1 MHAETP
7 GGKAVVNLGWLPF
20 RIPGIIDIIDIVVI
34 SFVIYKL
41 LVLIRGTRAVQMLIG
56 IISLLLISYVSGIM
70 GLITVKTMVDYTI
83 AFLPVAIIVLFQNEI
98 RKILARMGTNPILQF
113 NTPTRGEAG
122 IEQIVKAAEILSH
135 ERKGALIILQ
145 QIQGLGH
152 HIETGIRMD
161 ARISYD
167 LLINIFE
174 PKTPLHDGAV
184 IIIEDRIAA
193 AGCLLPLSG
202 NPNLP
207 PHFGTRHRAGVGITE
222 ETDCVSVIV
231 SEETG
236 KISFAK
242 NGMIMHYKDTS
253 LEGMTRHLEG
263 LLKMDLKN
271 APQSRLL
278 ALWGKLKKR
287 SEEKGNE

>member
-1 MHAETP
+1 MT
-7 GGKAVVNLGWLPF
+7 NLGWLPF
-20 RIPGIIDIIDIVVI
+20 RIPGIIDIIDIIVI

-41 LVLIRGTRAVQMLIG
+41 LLLIRGTRAVQMLIG
-56 IISLLLISYVSGIM
+56 IISLLIISYLSGIM

-98 RKILARMGTNPILQF
+98 RKILARLGTNPILQF
-113 NTPTRGEAG
+113 NAPTRGESG
-122 IEQIVKAAEILSH
+122 IEQIIKAAEILSRQ
-135 ERKGALIILQ
+135 RKGALIILQ
-145 QIQGLGH
+145 QSQGLGH
-152 HIETGIRMD
+152 HIETGIPLD
-161 ARISYD
+161 AKISYD
-167 LLINIFE
+167 LLVNIFE

-193 AGCLLPLSG
+193 AGCLLPLSS

-222 ETDCVSVIV
+222 ETDSVSVIV

-242 NGMIMHYKDTS
+242 NGMIMHYKDNS
-253 LEGMTRHLEG
+253 LDGMIRHLSG

-271 APQSRLL
+271 APQSRIL
-278 ALWGKLKKR
+278 AFLTRFAHRAEGEGK
-287 SEEKGNE
+287 

>member
-1 MHAETP
+1 MA
-7 GGKAVVNLGWLPF
+7 NLDWLPF

-113 NTPTRGEAG
+113 NAPTRFEAG
-122 IEQIVKAAEILSH
+122 IEQIIKATEILSQQ
-135 ERKGALIILQ
+135 RKGALIILQ
-145 QIQGLGH
+145 QNEGLGH
-152 HIETGIRMD
+152 HIETGIAMD

-193 AGCLLPLSG
+193 AGCLLPLSS

-253 LEGMTRHLEG
+253 LEGMTRHLDG
-263 LLKMDLKN
+263 LLKMDIKN
-271 APQSRLL
+271 APQSRLI
-278 ALWGKLKKR
+278 ALWERMKHKSTG
-287 SEEKGNE
+287 EKQ

>member
-1 MHAETP
+1 M
-7 GGKAVVNLGWLPF
+7 GNFGWLPF

-34 SFVIYKL
+34 FFVIYKL

-56 IISLLLISYVSGIM
+56 IISLVLISYISGIM

-98 RKILARMGTNPILQF
+98 RKILARMGTAPILQL
-113 NTPTRGEAG
+113 NAPTRIEEG
-122 IEQIVKAAEILSH
+122 IEQIVKATEILSH
-135 ERKGALIILQ
+135 QRKGALIILQ
-145 QIQGLGH
+145 KNQGLGH
-152 HIETGIRMD
+152 HIETGIAMD

-193 AGCLLPLSG
+193 AGCLLPLSS

-242 NGMIMHYKDTS
+242 NGMIMHYKATS
-253 LEGMTRHLEG
+253 LDGMTRHLDG
-263 LLKMDLKN
+263 LLKMDQKN
-271 APQSRLL
+271 TPQFRMI
-278 ALWGKLKKR
+278 ALWNRLKSR
-287 SEEKGNE
+287 PSGEKHE

>member
-1 MHAETP
+1 MA
-7 GGKAVVNLGWLPF
+7 NMDWLPF
-20 RIPGIIDIIDIVVI
+20 RMPGIIDIIDIVVI
-34 SFVIYKL
+34 FFVIYKL

-56 IISLLLISYVSGIM
+56 IISLLLISYISGIM

-113 NTPTRGEAG
+113 NTPTGIEAG
-122 IEQIVKAAEILSH
+122 IEQIIKAAEILSH
-135 ERKGALIILQ
+135 QRKGALIIMQ
-145 QIQGLGH
+145 QSQGLGH
-152 HIETGIRMD
+152 HIETGIAID

-174 PKTPLHDGAV
+174 PNTPLHDGAV

-193 AGCLLPLSG
+193 AGCLLPLSS

-222 ETDCVSVIV
+222 ETDCASVIV

-253 LEGMTRHLEG
+253 LDGMTRHLDG
-263 LLKMDLKN
+263 LLKMDRKN
-271 APQSRLL
+271 APQSRLI
-278 ALWGKLKKR
+278 ALWKQLKRR
-287 SEEKGNE
+287 SSGEKHE